1 MLDTFY
7 LKIQSHQLLKFKTKF
22 GGILNIFDIC
32 PKGLRISAINDK
44 ESEGSPRENTKF
56 EEKKT
61 SNKTI
66 ECLHSASKEVDQTK
80 KLKKHEEALI

>member
-7 LKIQSHQLLKFKTKF
+7 LKIQSHQSLRNLKQSLEVYSIILIFVK
-22 GGILNIFDIC
+22 GI
-32 PKGLRISAINDK
+32 RISAINDK

-61 SNKTI
+61 SNKTK
-66 ECLHSASKEVDQTK
+66 ESLQSTSKEVDQTK
-80 KLKKHEEALI
+80 K